1 MERTEKRSASTDVCV
16 RLLMNIFDF
25 DNEQNILNYLLRYTE
40 QVLLSNG
47 NSFEKK
53 ILRYIKDI
61 DSFTSNNG
69 HGDLPPDYYSDR
81 YSVMFDVL
89 RINDTEVNK
98 KYNPIK
104 IEERK
109 MRKQVLKSGM
119 LDTPNIITVF
129 ASDDVNEHSFDKYIK
144 QAKRT
149 IKNHID
155 KIPLW
160 IKEHPAIK
168 NKGLLVFDETEFCFE
183 GFVKYVGNG
192 EFAYCYKSPLVIHE
206 AWNDKMFVQPIYE
219 SNLDFVIWFCPYK
232 PYGNIP
238 MKHNIKFP
246 SIVIADT
253 RFQRTNYKEYD
264 YNSLVM

>member
-1 MERTEKRSASTDVCV
+1 
-16 RLLMNIFDF
+16 MNIFDF

-109 MRKQVLKSGM
+109 MRKQVLK
-119 LDTPNIITVF
+119 
-129 ASDDVNEHSFDKYIK
+129 
-144 QAKRT
+144 
-149 IKNHID
+149 
-155 KIPLW
+155 
-160 IKEHPAIK
+160 
-168 NKGLLVFDETEFCFE
+168 
-183 GFVKYVGNG
+183 
-192 EFAYCYKSPLVIHE
+192 
-206 AWNDKMFVQPIYE
+206 
-219 SNLDFVIWFCPYK
+219 
-232 PYGNIP
+232 
-238 MKHNIKFP
+238 
-246 SIVIADT
+246 
-253 RFQRTNYKEYD
+253 
-264 YNSLVM
+264 